1 MTVPKISI
9 IVPVY
14 NVEKYLSVC
23 LDSLLNQTL
32 DDIEIICVNDGSTD
46 GSLHILKEYANLD
59 SRIKVICQENRG
71 LAGARNTGIKAASGN
86 YIGFV
91 DSDDWVDDD
100 FFEKLYNTASSSNA
114 DIARAPY
121 KYSYNDKEIE
131 EENLTP
137 ILTKRFS
144 NNESLGINEHSVVV
158 WNAIYKTDFILQN
171 NIKFDDNIYISEDI
185 YFTANATFKSTKTLP
200 VIDTYYHYRQEV
212 KNQLSKVTLKR
223 VMAVSQANKI
233 TTEFLN
239 SIETRKQDYVKAYQR
254 CIWRYDDIFKRAL
267 YINGFDADK
276 QDMFIDSFIDAVKNF
291 KYDKSLLYDT
301 AGVCFL
307 EKSDKKSYVDFCN
320 GKVIPCYYLYKFLSK
335 ITIGKHRKIYK
346 TLYKSMKR
354 YYKNRKRG

>member
-1 MTVPKISI
+1 MPKISI

-23 LDSLLNQTL
+23 LDSLLSQTL
-32 DDIEIICVNDGSTD
+32 TDIEIICVNDGSTD
-46 GSLHILKEYANLD
+46 GSLHILSEYAKHD
-59 SRIKVICQENRG
+59 SRIMLINKANEG
-71 LAGARNTGIKAASGN
+71 AAAARNTGMIAAHGE

-91 DSDDWVDDD
+91 DSDDWVDKDY
-100 FFEKLYNTASSSNA
+100 FEKLYHEAVVKNA

-121 KYSYNDKEIE
+121 NYSYRDYEIE
-131 EENLTP
+131 ERNLKP
-137 ILTKRFS
+137 VIKEKYS
-144 NNESLGINEHSVVV
+144 NNENLDVNDHSVVI
-158 WNAIYKTDFILQN
+158 WNAIYKKDFLKRN
-171 NIKFDDNIYISEDI
+171 NIMFFDELPCANDIS
-185 YFTANATFKSTKTLP
+185 FTARTTFLSEKTVP
-200 VIDTYYHYRQEV
+200 VIGTNYHYRQNV
-212 KNQLSKVTLKR
+212 DNQLTTPSVKRIMNTVT
-223 VMAVSQANKI
+223 ANNI
-233 TTEFLN
+233 TLN
-239 SIETRKQDYVKAYQR
+239 FINDIVTAKNDYVKAYQR

-267 YINGFDADK
+267 YIDGFDTDK
-276 QDMFIDSFIDAVKNF
+276 QDMFIDSFIDAIKNF

-320 GKVIPCYYLYKFLSK
+320 GKVIPCYYVYKFLSK